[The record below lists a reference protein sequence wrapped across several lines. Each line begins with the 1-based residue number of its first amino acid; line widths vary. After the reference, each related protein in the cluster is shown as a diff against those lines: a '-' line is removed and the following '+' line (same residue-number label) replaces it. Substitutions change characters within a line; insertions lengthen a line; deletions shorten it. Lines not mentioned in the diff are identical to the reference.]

1 MSGSAFAVTHHAF
14 SRGAG
19 RTSDGNGSHASTLKS
34 PSYTKSVL
42 APLPNDGVNSVN
54 GAINS
59 SLSSLNST
67 VDKVLGGSASGQD
80 GGPAT
85 SITGLGAV
93 CKDYEENAMAAEKK
107 WTGKRI
113 SITNATVLEVTKGR
127 SASDIMTGMPKST
140 PNYYLLFKTAD
151 MSYCGGMVWIDYY
164 SGLNDA
170 VLTYKKGQKVSVT
183 GTVNNFEVRG
193 FATVNNADIP
203 VRLVV
208 LRNGTI
214 NH

>member
-1 MSGSAFAVTHHAF
+1 MKRILLVAAMTLSGCQQL
-14 SRGAG
+14 
-19 RTSDGNGSHASTLKS
+19 NE
-34 PSYTKSVL
+34 
-42 APLPNDGVNSVN
+42 GVNSVN

-59 SLSSLNST
+59 SLSSLNSA
-67 VDKVLGGSASGQD
+67 VDKALGGTATTQSL
-80 GGPAT
+80 GPV
-85 SITGLGAV
+85 SSLSGLGAV

-113 SITNATVLEVTKGR
+113 SITNVNVLEVTKGR
-127 SASDIMTGMPKST
+127 SASDMMTGMPKSN

-151 MSYCGGMVWIDYY
+151 TSYCGGMVWLDYY
-164 SGLNDA
+164 SGLDDA
-170 VLTYKKGQKVSVT
+170 VLTYKKGQKVTVT

-193 FATVNNADIP
+193 FATVNNADMP